1 MVSGCQGRHGR
12 PRLIAA
18 HQATALHRVAGSL
31 LLLLQLAPE
40 SDDARH
46 GRHVRPRRVPPRAAG
61 VGAGAGRRR
70 PPRGP
75 PRRHPPRAL
84 GLRRVPPPGK
94 PLRRCYGATDGIG
107 RAITFRL
114 AGAGLGLVLVGR
126 NPEKLPALCCSAEA
140 APSHAWTTAPRR
152 ASPSAKSHAV
162 GGGDL
167 VHRSQP
173 RVARWRG
180 PRRALLD

>member
-1 MVSGCQGRHGR
+1 MAGTCVHVEFLRAQ
-12 PRLIAA
+12 PAWALALALAA
-18 HQATALHRVAGSL
+18 VGLLVALRAAIR
-31 LLLLQLAPE
+31 LAPWVY
-40 SDDARH
+40 A
-46 GRHVRPRRVPPRAAG
+46 VF
-61 VGAGAGRRR
+61 
-70 PPRGP
+70 
-75 PRRHPPRAL
+75 
-84 GLRRVPPPGK
+84 LRPGK